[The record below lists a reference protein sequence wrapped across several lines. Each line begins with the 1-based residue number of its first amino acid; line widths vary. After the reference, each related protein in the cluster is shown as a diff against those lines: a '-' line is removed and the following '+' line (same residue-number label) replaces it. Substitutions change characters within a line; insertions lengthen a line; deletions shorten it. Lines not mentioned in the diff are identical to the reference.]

1 MDATE
6 RSTNPWRSMQ
16 QCVDLVFMHRTFPRC
31 HRAPTSKRS
40 NSQPSGT
47 AVAHVGSREETP
59 RRFVSDRSRSHPRFE
74 RERPE
79 PSRVV
84 SITTEGVQ
92 WVPLASLLNPM
103 GSVDAAASSRF
114 TRRCG
119 STSDDEVDTS
129 NLPVRRSRIASVLAH
144 EKANLFPNR
153 SPRCHLVL
161 HRREEPPAERS
172 ATAL

>member
-6 RSTNPWRSMQ
+6 RSTNRWRSMQ
-16 QCVDLVFMHRTFPRC
+16 QHVDLVAMHRNLSSLP
-31 HRAPTSKRS
+31 S
-40 NSQPSGT
+40 NAKIEAFEFASIEQGRG
-47 AVAHVGSREETP
+47 A
-59 RRFVSDRSRSHPRFE
+59 RRFVPDRSRSHPRFE

-92 WVPLASLLNPM
+92 WVPLASLPNPM
-103 GSVDAAASSRF
+103 GSVDAPASSSF

-153 SPRCHLVL
+153 SPRRHLVI
-161 HRREEPPAERS
+161 HRREEPPAGRS
-172 ATAL
+172 ETAL